1 MAGAARNLRDKYGNV
16 KNASG
21 FSKQPGHIKS
31 QNATNKHAAGATSS
45 NEDEKESDGAEEDH
59 KSDFE
64 EEQDL
69 ALLHTMD
76 QRNSLKHNS
85 IFLLYPDAA
94 TRAVWDISLFVLII
108 YQGFFLPMRISF
120 ELPAT
125 EFLFHL
131 DIVIDVMFIFDIIL
145 NFNTGFYQKGQLVMK
160 RAAIVR
166 DYLTLWFWIDLISS
180 TPYTW
185 ILAVSQGIGLR
196 ELEADDNLSGALA
209 NTP

>member
-1 MAGAARNLRDKYGNV
+1 
-16 KNASG
+16 
-21 FSKQPGHIKS
+21 
-31 QNATNKHAAGATSS
+31 
-45 NEDEKESDGAEEDH
+45 
-59 KSDFE
+59 
-64 EEQDL
+64 
-69 ALLHTMD
+69 
-76 QRNSLKHNS
+76 
-85 IFLLYPDAA
+85 
-94 TRAVWDISLFVLII
+94 
-108 YQGFFLPMRISF
+108 MRISF

-131 DIVIDVMFIFDIIL
+131 DIVIDVMFILDIIL

-160 RAAIVR
+160 RAAIMK
-166 DYLTLWFWIDLISS
+166 DYLTMWFWIDLISS